1 MKTQKINMALAIY
14 SSFAAGWEKSFQ
26 HKNGEKLKSFE
37 CAKKKESFE
46 EIISIFTRKKIKLN
60 RTRKRKNLTQN
71 NEKLIFPKTKS
82 RFFS

>member
-1 MKTQKINMALAIY
+1 MALAIY

-46 EIISIFTRKKIKLN
+46 EIISIFTRKKIK
-60 RTRKRKNLTQN
+60 TQQN
-71 NEKLIFPKTKS
+71 KEMEKLNAKQ
-82 RFFS
+82 